1 MNKIE
6 GILKQVLS
14 KVNPPE
20 QEMESIAKFM
30 NELIPEFE
38 KRLKELKINAKPF
51 VGGSFAKGTMIK
63 KGQYD
68 VDLFIRFEENYKD
81 EEISKLTEK
90 VLNKIKVARDYSVI
104 HGSRDYFKINANP
117 WFVVEIIPVKK
128 VKNPKDAENITDLSY
143 FHVGYVK
150 KKLNTEKLLEDVR
163 LAKAFCHANNSYGA
177 EGYVKGFSGYSLELL
192 IYNYKSFF
200 NFVKQI
206 SKIKDKEVIDIEK
219 LYKNKSEVMM
229 NLNGA
234 KLSSPIVLIDPTYKE
249 RNALAALS
257 QETLDKFKKDCKKFI
272 EHPSLEMFEVKK
284 IDFEKARTNSQKKK
298 EDFAL
303 LDVETDKQE
312 GDIAGSKLLKFYKH
326 LNEELDKFYIITGKG
341 FEYDG
346 KSSSKFF
353 FSGKAKKEL
362 ILNGPDAKDKK
373 NVVLFKKKHKKV
385 IVKKGKTYAVEKFD
399 KPFKSFLKEWEAANL
414 EKTIGMHIANI
425 EVK

>member
-312 GDIAGSKLLKFYKH
+312 GDIA
-326 LNEELDKFYIITGKG
+326 
-341 FEYDG
+341 
-346 KSSSKFF
+346 
-353 FSGKAKKEL
+353 
-362 ILNGPDAKDKK
+362 
-373 NVVLFKKKHKKV
+373 
-385 IVKKGKTYAVEKFD
+385 
-399 KPFKSFLKEWEAANL
+399 
-414 EKTIGMHIANI
+414 
-425 EVK
+425 